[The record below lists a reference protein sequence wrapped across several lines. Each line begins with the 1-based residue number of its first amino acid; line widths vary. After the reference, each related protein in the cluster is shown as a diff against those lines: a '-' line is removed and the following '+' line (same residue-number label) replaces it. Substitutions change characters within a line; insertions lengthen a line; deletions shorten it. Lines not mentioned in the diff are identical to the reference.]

1 MGLDPALQIL
11 GTITGG
17 TMTIAAPATTFDTVN
32 AYLSWDHDR
41 LDALLQSAANRVDHG
56 EWAQAR
62 LAYGEFDRGLARHI
76 RLEEEILF
84 PLFEARTGTAGPTT
98 VMREE
103 HRLIRGVLAVIG
115 AAVARADAP
124 AFRSGVAALAD
135 LLPAHN
141 AKEEQVLYPTTDRVL
156 PEHERA
162 ALAARLQRE

>member
-1 MGLDPALQIL
+1 LGLDPALQIL
-11 GTITGG
+11 GTITGE

-41 LDALLQSAANRVDHG
+41 LDALLQS
-56 EWAQAR
+56 
-62 LAYGEFDRGLARHI
+62 
-76 RLEEEILF
+76 
-84 PLFEARTGTAGPTT
+84 TGTAVPTT

-156 PEHERA
+156 PEQERA